1 MPPVAAMSTVPR
13 IIIGEDAEA
22 SASDSDF
29 AENWREMRENEDIQ
43 FSPVDVPEE
52 PPREPSWFERLLQD
66 FFEFLGDSLSWFPSA
81 WPVLKWV
88 LIALAAAL
96 ALFILYRLLEPYLQ
110 SRNQDH
116 AITEVAMEWAP
127 DAAQSAALL
136 EDADRL
142 ASEGKYDEAT
152 HLLLQR
158 SVSHMAAAKPDWVE
172 PSSTAR
178 ELTAIEALPDK
189 ARETFRV
196 IAERVEQSLF
206 ALRSLNKDDW
216 EAARAAYADFAAT
229 SLRGAVV

>member
-1 MPPVAAMSTVPR
+1 MSTGPA
-13 IIIGEDAEA
+13 ITISDSGEENA
-22 SASDSDF
+22 SASDF
-29 AENWREMRENEDIQ
+29 AENWREMRDNEDIQ
-43 FSPVDVPEE
+43 FSPVEVPDQ

-66 FFEFLGDSLSWFPSA
+66 FFEFLASLFSWFPSI
-81 WPVLKWV
+81 WPVLQWV

-96 ALFILYRLLEPYLQ
+96 VLFILYRLLEPYLQ
-110 SRNQDH
+110 LRRNNE
-116 AITEVAMEWAP
+116 ITEETEMEWVP

-158 SVSHMAAAKPDWVE
+158 SVSHMAEAKPDWVE

-178 ELTAIEALPDK
+178 ELTAIEPLPDK
-189 ARETFRV
+189 ARATFRV

-229 SLRGAVV
+229 SLRVSGV